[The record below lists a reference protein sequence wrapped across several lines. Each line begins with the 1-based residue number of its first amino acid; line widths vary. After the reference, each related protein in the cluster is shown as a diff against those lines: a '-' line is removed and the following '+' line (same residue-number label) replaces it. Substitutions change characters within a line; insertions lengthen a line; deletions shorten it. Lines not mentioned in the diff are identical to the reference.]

1 MECCYQ
7 AIRVTQRALS
17 PGGAVERFDAALN
30 ALFNSV
36 IQNGSKLW
44 LHGVVDERRT
54 FNTPLREPLNPIISH
69 MLKAVDWHI
78 STYWST
84 GDQWHLEQAQAMRNY
99 VLELKD
105 WVMVQEMASRA
116 AQDE

>member
-1 MECCYQ
+1 
-7 AIRVTQRALS
+7 
-17 PGGAVERFDAALN
+17 
-30 ALFNSV
+30 
-36 IQNGSKLW
+36 
-44 LHGVVDERRT
+44 
-54 FNTPLREPLNPIISH
+54 

-84 GDQWHLEQAQAMRNY
+84 GDQWHLEQAQVMRNY